1 MGWTTTFS
9 TTVRTIRTNRQWSVS
24 PDQLHQ
30 GPGHE
35 ALVFLCTCVHA
46 PLFSSHA
53 ATVGRRQPFN
63 CLPRS
68 LSIHEGHSLIPDGAT
83 AGLTTDFLTGDTP
96 VLHQGLESQVIVFA
110 RAEAGADAVLKQ
122 DYLIRVVSQTE
133 ITHTHLPPLQ
143 VAVTAA
149 PGLLALALPWTRI
162 VSGALPPALS
172 LLLLH
177 RWPRFCK
184 RKIKNTKQNIC
195 AY

>member
-1 MGWTTTFS
+1 MLEQHKS
-9 TTVRTIRTNRQWSVS
+9 QWSVS
-24 PDQLHQ
+24 LDLLYL

-35 ALVFLCTCVHA
+35 ALVFLCMCVCA

-53 ATVGRRQPFN
+53 ATVGRWQPFN

-68 LSIHEGHSLIPDGAT
+68 VSIHEGHSLIPDGTT

-110 RAEAGADAVLKQ
+110 WAEACANAVLKQ

-149 PGLLALALPWTRI
+149 PGLLALPLPRFIWTRI
-162 VSGALPPALS
+162 MSGALPPALS

-177 RWPRFCK
+177 QWPLFCK
-184 RKIKNTKQNIC
+184 KKRQKQNTDQPQRNQS
-195 AY
+195 